1 MLDPNILSVKVAFVN
16 GICNVVFIINMKSW
30 QIIIASLS
38 GTLVKT
44 ESTSRLRISVL
55 LSCSKLFVK
64 KRGEPC
70 TVDSSVIAE
79 DYLSI
84 TVKR

>member
-1 MLDPNILSVKVAFVN
+1 M
-16 GICNVVFIINMKSW
+16 VFIINMKSW

-44 ESTSRLRISVL
+44 KSTSRLRISVL

-64 KRGEPC
+64 KWGEPC

-79 DYLSI
+79 DNVSI
-84 TVKR
+84 RVKR